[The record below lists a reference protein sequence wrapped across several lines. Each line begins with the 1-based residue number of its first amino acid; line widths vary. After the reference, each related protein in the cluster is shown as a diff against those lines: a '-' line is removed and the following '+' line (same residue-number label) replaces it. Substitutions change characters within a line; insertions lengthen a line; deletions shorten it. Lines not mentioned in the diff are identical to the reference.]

1 MNAVPHDRG
10 LSLLAAHCLSLD
22 PHARTARER
31 LDAVIG
37 PELAHMLVFALS
49 GDASPSTSRARSGL
63 GVPTVFAA

>member
-22 PHARTARER
+22 PHARTARQR
-31 LDAVIG
+31 LDAAIG

-49 GDASPSTSRARSGL
+49 GDESPNTSWTRSGL
-63 GVPTVFAA
+63 GPRTVFAA

>member
-22 PHARTARER
+22 PYARTARER

-37 PELAHMLVFALS
+37 AELAHMLVFALS
-49 GDASPSTSRARSGL
+49 GDESTSTSRTRSGL
-63 GVPTVFAA
+63 GVRPVFAA